1 MRLVLEALKEKVTR
15 RRALLITPFA
25 FAGLVAISSRK
36 AIDSEDSVSAN
47 DSDSEV
53 VIVPFT
59 DIGERLAPVTVKK
72 LIRSDAQ
79 WRKLLD
85 AEQYYITRRQG
96 TDTAF
101 TGTYYQLHEPG
112 LFRCVCCG
120 NALFSSDAKFDSGT
134 GWPSFSAAVAEENI
148 HTHKDMSMFIERV
161 EVACKRCDAHLG
173 HVFTDGPEPTY
184 LRYCINESSLTFV
197 RHARL
202 SSTQS

>member
-1 MRLVLEALKEKVTR
+1 MRLVLKALKEKITR

-36 AIDSEDSVSAN
+36 GSDSEDSVSAN
-47 DSDSEV
+47 DSNSEV

-85 AEQYYITRRQG
+85 AEQYYVTRRQG

-112 LFRCVCCG
+112 LFRCVCCS

-134 GWPSFSAAVAEENI
+134 GWPSFSAAIAEENI
-148 HTHKDMSMFIERV
+148 HTHKDVSMFIERV

-197 RHARL
+197 RHTGISR
-202 SSTQS
+202 TQT

>member
-1 MRLVLEALKEKVTR
+1 MESVLDALKEEITR

-36 AIDSEDSVSAN
+36 GDRSVGNVSAN
-47 DSDSEV
+47 DSASEV
-53 VIVPFT
+53 VIVPLT
-59 DIGERLAPVTVKK
+59 DKGQKLAPVTLQK
-72 LIRSDAQ
+72 LIRSDAE

-85 AEQYYITRRQG
+85 AEQYYVTRHQG

-101 TGTYYQLHEPG
+101 TGTYYQLHDPG
-112 LFRCVCCG
+112 LFRCVCCD

-134 GWPSFSAAVAEENI
+134 GWPSFTAPVAEENI
-148 HTHKDMSMFIERV
+148 YTHRDVSMFLERV

-184 LRYCINESSLTFV
+184 LRYCINESSLRFV
-197 RHARL
+197 RY
-202 SSTQS
+202 SG